1 MSSYYLTTYDLDS
14 QQFSSH
20 QCKVIFGADYLY
32 STILHAQIM
41 LDSMATLFD
50 SIQRLEETIARWKNV
65 TLTDISELLVNTA
78 IGGSVPTH
86 SGDEKND
93 EPLADRWVIMKNPYS
108 DDELAEIAMEAEE
121 YNATIGDYMEASG
134 MGRVSENGILLAKYL
149 TANESFTNDEYF
161 MNKEEVSQ

>member
-78 IGGSVPTH
+78 IGGTVPMQ

-93 EPLADRWVIMKNPYS
+93 ESLDRWVIMKNPYS
-108 DDELAEIAMEAEE
+108 NAELDRLAVEAKEH
-121 YNATIGDYMEASG
+121 NTTIGDYMEASG